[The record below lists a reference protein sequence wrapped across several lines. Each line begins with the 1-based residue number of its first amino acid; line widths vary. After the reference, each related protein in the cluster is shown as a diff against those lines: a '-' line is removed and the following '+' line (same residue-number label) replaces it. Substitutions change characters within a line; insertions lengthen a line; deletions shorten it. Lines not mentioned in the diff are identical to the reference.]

1 MGKSEKAKSLILDE
15 GNLQFPHPTK
25 EMVEH
30 VKKVNELANTHRLN
44 EKNEIRHSGVITQ
57 SLNTK

>member
-1 MGKSEKAKSLILDE
+1 MGKNKKTVIFDE
-15 GNLQFPHPTK
+15 GNLLFPYPAK

-30 VKKVNELANTHRLN
+30 VKKVNELTNSHRLN
-44 EKNEIRHSGVITQ
+44 EKNEVRHSAVITQ